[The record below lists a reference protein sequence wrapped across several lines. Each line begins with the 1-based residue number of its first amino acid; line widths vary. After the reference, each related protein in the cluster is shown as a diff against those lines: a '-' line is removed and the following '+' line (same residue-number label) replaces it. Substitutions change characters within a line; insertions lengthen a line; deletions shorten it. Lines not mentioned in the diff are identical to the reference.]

1 MDQTKDTQVAD
12 IDHFEQRKDFSIDPV
27 NWKDLPEYF
36 DNLHSIGMKTVLLL
50 DPFIMIN
57 ATNYYP
63 YETGLQKDVFIKWP
77 ANSPDFNETKSS
89 IMLGYVC
96 LMLNYFNAAIEF
108 F

>member
-1 MDQTKDTQVAD
+1 
-12 IDHFEQRKDFSIDPV
+12 
-27 NWKDLPEYF
+27 
-36 DNLHSIGMKTVLLL
+36 MKTVLLL

-77 ANSPDFNETKSS
+77 SNSPDFNETKSS

-96 LMLNYFNAAIEF
+96 LMLKYFNNNRILNKKNSIGLATR
-108 F
+108 